1 MLQKV
6 IANYLKCSLGLLE
19 PIDPISVKS
28 SLSVVEI
35 LNDGL
40 ARSNVAFSVAQKTCS
55 TQFPTTNFL
64 WQCVNQYIDTFALQN
79 SCGLST
85 ETFLELS
92 TMQLSST
99 AVKYGDAFFVRKRG
113 ICIGSCI
120 VPAVTCLFS
129 KVWLNA
135 PRSPWRYTGDQNF

>member
-40 ARSNVAFSVAQKTCS
+40 ARSNVAFSVDAEDLFYSISHNKLFVAVCEPIHRY
-55 TQFPTTNFL
+55 FR
-64 WQCVNQYIDTFALQN
+64 I
-79 SCGLST
+79 T
-85 ETFLELS
+85 E
-92 TMQLSST
+92 
-99 AVKYGDAFFVRKRG
+99 
-113 ICIGSCI
+113 
-120 VPAVTCLFS
+120 
-129 KVWLNA
+129 
-135 PRSPWRYTGDQNF
+135 